1 MPALIYPNSGSLWL
15 AAIVQT
21 ALAASV
27 LSLFQVGVVTLSA
40 TTTKAELE
48 AAEADYTGYAT
59 ETIATWFD
67 PLLNPLGGASI
78 ESGLKQFS
86 IDAPYT
92 VDNVIQGWW
101 VEDSTGDLVCAGD
114 FATPKPLV
122 GAGDGIPFN
131 IELVFGGG

>member
-27 LSLFQVGVVTLSA
+27 MHLFQTGSVVLSA
-40 TTTKAELE
+40 ATVLADLE
-48 AAEADYTGYAT
+48 AAEADYTGYV
-59 ETIATWFD
+59 EQTITAWFD

-78 ESGLKQFS
+78 ESGLLQFAIAS
-86 IDAPYT
+86 PYT
-92 VDNVIQGWW
+92 VDNVIQGWY
-101 VEDSTGDLVCAGD
+101 VQDSADALVCAGD
-114 FATPKPLV
+114 FTTPKALV

-131 IELVFGGG
+131 VELIFGG

>member
-27 LSLFQVGVVTLSA
+27 MSLFQVGTVTLTA
-40 TTTKAELE
+40 TTVKADLE
-48 AAEADYTGYAT
+48 AAEADYTGYAAQ
-59 ETIATWFD
+59 TITTWFD

-78 ESGLKQFS
+78 ESGLLQFA
-86 IDAPYT
+86 IATPYT
-92 VDNVIQGWW
+92 VPNTIQGWW
-101 VEDSTGDLVCAGD
+101 VEDSTGALVCAGD
-114 FATPKPLV
+114 FTVPKPLV

-131 IELVFGGG
+131 LELVFGG

>member
-15 AAIVQT
+15 AAIVKT
-21 ALAASV
+21 ALALSTMHLYQTGSVV
-27 LSLFQVGVVTLSA
+27 LSA
-40 TTTKAELE
+40 ATTKAELV
-48 AAEADYTGYAT
+48 AAVANYTGYALQ
-59 ETIATWFD
+59 TITAWFA

-78 ESGLKQFS
+78 ESGLLQFQ

-101 VEDSTGDLVCAGD
+101 VEDAGNDLVCAGD
-114 FATPKPLV
+114 FTTPKALV

-131 IELVFGGG
+131 VELIFGG